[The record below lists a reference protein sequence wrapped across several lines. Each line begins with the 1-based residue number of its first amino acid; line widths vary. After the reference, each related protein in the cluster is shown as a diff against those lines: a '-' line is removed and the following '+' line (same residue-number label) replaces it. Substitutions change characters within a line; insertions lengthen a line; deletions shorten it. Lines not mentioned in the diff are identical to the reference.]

1 MRVSILGLGY
11 VGTVSGACLAKLGH
25 SVIGVDI
32 NPLKVNFINEGKSPI
47 IEKDLPEMIAEATSE
62 KLFRATPSVAEALI
76 HSDISL
82 ICVGTPGNSKGNLDL
97 AYVIRVCEEIGKAM
111 QNKPDYHQIVVRS
124 TMLPGSTEGSII
136 PTLEQASGK
145 KVGAD
150 FGVCYNPEFMREGS
164 SVQDF
169 FQPPVTVVGG
179 ANDQDIYKVA
189 ALYEKIDAPLV
200 RTGYREAEAVKYVC
214 NAFHALKVAFANEI
228 GTVCKELGIDSHN
241 VMDIFFLDRKL
252 NISNAYLKPGF
263 AFGGSCLPKDLRAL
277 NYLAKQL
284 DLEIPLLNSILPAN
298 QVHLQRALD
307 IIYESKKKKVG
318 MLGLS
323 FKPGTDDLRES
334 PFVTLVETLIGK
346 GFQVKIYDKNISL
359 ARLTGSNKE
368 FIEKEI
374 PHIAS
379 VLVEDIQ
386 EVLSS
391 SEVIVLGNA
400 ENEFKRVLAG
410 IRSDQIIID
419 LARVMKRDSLSS
431 IAFTYHGMC
440 W

>member
-25 SVIGVDI
+25 SVIGVDL

-47 IEKDLPEMIAEATSE
+47 IEKDLPEMIADATSK
-62 KLFRATPSVAEALI
+62 KLFRATPSVAEAVI

-97 AYVIRVCEEIGKAM
+97 AYVTRVCEEIGAAIK
-111 QNKPDYHQIVVRS
+111 NKPAYHQIVVRS
-124 TMLPGSTEGSII
+124 TMLPGSTERTVI
-136 PTLEQASGK
+136 PTIEEASGK

-179 ANDQDIYKVA
+179 ANDQDIKKMA
-189 ALYEKIDAPLV
+189 ALYEKIEAPLV

-228 GTVCKELGIDSHN
+228 GTVCKELEIDSHD
-241 VMDIFFLDRKL
+241 VMDIFFLDKKL

-263 AFGGSCLPKDLRAL
+263 AFGGSCLPKDLRAF

-298 QVHLQRALD
+298 QIHIQRALD
-307 IIYESKKKKVG
+307 IIYHYKKKKVG

-374 PHIAS
+374 PHIALI
-379 VLVEDIQ
+379 LVDDIH
-386 EVLSS
+386 EVLRS
-391 SEVIVLGNA
+391 SEIILLGNV
-400 ENEFKRVLAG
+400 ENEIGPLLTR
-410 IRSDQIIID
+410 IRSNQVVID
-419 LARVMKRDSLSS
+419 LGRVMTKDSLASCS
-431 IAFTYHGMC
+431 FTYHRIC
-440 W
+440 

>member
-1 MRVSILGLGY
+1 
-11 VGTVSGACLAKLGH
+11 
-25 SVIGVDI
+25 
-32 NPLKVNFINEGKSPI
+32 
-47 IEKDLPEMIAEATSE
+47 
-62 KLFRATPSVAEALI
+62 
-76 HSDISL
+76 
-82 ICVGTPGNSKGNLDL
+82 
-97 AYVIRVCEEIGKAM
+97 
-111 QNKPDYHQIVVRS
+111 
-124 TMLPGSTEGSII
+124 
-136 PTLEQASGK
+136 
-145 KVGAD
+145 
-150 FGVCYNPEFMREGS
+150 
-164 SVQDF
+164 
-169 FQPPVTVVGG
+169 
-179 ANDQDIYKVA
+179 
-189 ALYEKIDAPLV
+189 
-200 RTGYREAEAVKYVC
+200 
-214 NAFHALKVAFANEI
+214 
-228 GTVCKELGIDSHN
+228 
-241 VMDIFFLDRKL
+241 
-252 NISNAYLKPGF
+252 
-263 AFGGSCLPKDLRAL
+263 
-277 NYLAKQL
+277 
-284 DLEIPLLNSILPAN
+284 
-298 QVHLQRALD
+298 
-307 IIYESKKKKVG
+307 